1 MSAGGGDV
9 VGAGGAPRVEVDRE
23 RCCGSGNCVL
33 AAPEVFDQDDA
44 DGLVLLRRPE
54 PPPEAAERVRRAVD
68 LCPAGAIRLAPAGA
82 GQASRDGS
90 AVPETASTS

>member
-1 MSAGGGDV
+1 MA
-9 VGAGGAPRVEVDRE
+9 RVEVARE

-33 AAPEVFDQDDA
+33 TAPDVFDQDDA

-68 LCPAGAIRLAPAGA
+68 LCPAGAIRLAPAGDGQPSRA
-82 GQASRDGS
+82 GSVA
-90 AVPETASTS
+90 PETASTS